1 MAVALLTTYGAM
13 IANTIFMPIVIKL
26 KGYSAY
32 ETTYREMII
41 TGLQFI
47 SGVKVQEISKT
58 NLLQIYLQ
66 KKNKTLEAA
75 AGG

>member
-1 MAVALLTTYGAM
+1 M
-13 IANTIFMPIVIKL
+13 IANTIFMPLVIKL

-47 SGVKVQEISKT
+47 SRGESPRNIQD
-58 NLLQIYLQ
+58 QM
-66 KKNKTLEAA
+66 AA
-75 AGG
+75 ALPPKLQSKFELAA